1 MAAQRRRMVT
11 PIPGIGP
18 KTCHFYPSNSLHWKI
33 ERSKANNATT
43 TVAFRV
49 FAIAS

>member
-49 FAIAS
+49 FATAS